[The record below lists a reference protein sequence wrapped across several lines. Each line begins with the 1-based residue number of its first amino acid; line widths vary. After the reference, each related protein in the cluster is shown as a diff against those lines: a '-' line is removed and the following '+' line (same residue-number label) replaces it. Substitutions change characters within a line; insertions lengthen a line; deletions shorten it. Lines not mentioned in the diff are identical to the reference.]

1 MTMIGADMQ
10 FPNDKVKI
18 MIDDKW
24 NTFPEIEEYFGH
36 NYKPTYTNLTW
47 VDKIAQPRAA
57 ETLKSVTMDSTAELQ
72 ALKHDLDNLQ
82 GQEKHVKD
90 FMKQISQDY
99 AALDRQKKKVMSI
112 ETKHGTLKKEYN
124 SKKNA
129 LEKLTDEKKLRNTV
143 DQFEKA
149 WKNAVSNKQAHT
161 DALLVFQRLEGA
173 QPKSQ

>member
-1 MTMIGADMQ
+1 
-10 FPNDKVKI
+10 
-18 MIDDKW
+18 
-24 NTFPEIEEYFGH
+24 
-36 NYKPTYTNLTW
+36 
-47 VDKIAQPRAA
+47 
-57 ETLKSVTMDSTAELQ
+57 
-72 ALKHDLDNLQ
+72 
-82 GQEKHVKD
+82 
-90 FMKQISQDY
+90 
-99 AALDRQKKKVMSI
+99 MSI